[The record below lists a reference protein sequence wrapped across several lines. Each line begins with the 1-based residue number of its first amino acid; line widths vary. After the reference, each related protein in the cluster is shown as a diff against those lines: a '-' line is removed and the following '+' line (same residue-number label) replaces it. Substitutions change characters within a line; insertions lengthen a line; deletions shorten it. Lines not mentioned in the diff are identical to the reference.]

1 MIFHELWWYLYV
13 VANSRAL
20 LAHLS
25 RRAGFGATPAE
36 LDVAERDGWD
46 ATIRRLVKGLHE
58 TDAGLSQV
66 LPPQFLPF
74 ASEVGAGA
82 ASAKTAEFLALTN
95 WWLDLMLSTPTPFRE
110 KLVLFLHEQFPT
122 AYSKVNYPSLLY
134 RQNAIFRDMGH
145 GPFDTLTI
153 AISKDPAMLIWLD
166 AGTDLVAHP
175 NENFARELMERFALG
190 IGHYTESDV
199 KQLARCFTGW
209 ALNYQTGLFTYSVA
223 EHDFGV
229 KTFLGHSGAFTGE
242 QAIEI
247 VTKETASAH
256 WIVSRFWS
264 WLAFPVGPNHPVVA
278 NLAPLYAKNRHFG
291 SLLESILKHPEFVST
306 QSTTGLV
313 KQPVEYT
320 VGTLRAL
327 QLTTASFPSG
337 YVMNLL
343 IKLGQ
348 QLFNPPTVGGWGA
361 NGFWLSTAASLTRLD
376 FAQTAASLGNL
387 SRIEDEA
394 PRARIDALANM
405 LGIEKWTKH
414 TTTVLHAAKDNPVML
429 TSLGL
434 VAPEYVMN

>member
-1 MIFHELWWYLYV
+1 M
-13 VANSRAL
+13 
-20 LAHLS
+20 
-25 RRAGFGATPAE
+25 
-36 LDVAERDGWD
+36 
-46 ATIRRLVKGLHE
+46 
-58 TDAGLSQV
+58 
-66 LPPQFLPF
+66 
-74 ASEVGAGA
+74 
-82 ASAKTAEFLALTN
+82 
-95 WWLDLMLSTPTPFRE
+95 
-110 KLVLFLHEQFPT
+110 
-122 AYSKVNYPSLLY
+122 
-134 RQNAIFRDMGH
+134 
-145 GPFDTLTI
+145 
-153 AISKDPAMLIWLD
+153 
-166 AGTDLVAHP
+166 
-175 NENFARELMERFALG
+175 
-190 IGHYTESDV
+190 
-199 KQLARCFTGW
+199 
-209 ALNYQTGLFTYSVA
+209 
-223 EHDFGV
+223 

-256 WIVSRFWS
+256 WVVSRFWS

-278 NLAPLYAKNRHFG
+278 NLAPLYAKNRHVG

-361 NGFWLSTAASLTRLD
+361 NGFWLSTAASLTQLD